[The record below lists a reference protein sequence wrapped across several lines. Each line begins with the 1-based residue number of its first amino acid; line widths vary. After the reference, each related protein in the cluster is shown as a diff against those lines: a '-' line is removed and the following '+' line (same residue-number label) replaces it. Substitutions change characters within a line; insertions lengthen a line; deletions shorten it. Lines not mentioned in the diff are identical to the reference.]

1 MRPFTPWLVV
11 AFFTASNLTVDVT
24 IRTRTVTTSVDDN
37 DHSIIQGVSDID
49 FLRFGD
55 NCVVAVLVGV
65 ANDISRLITEVVHKY
80 ILGEDADFGSCCWEG
95 GGGEG
100 DNGCC
105 A

>member
-1 MRPFTPWLVV
+1 MQYDYKILP
-11 AFFTASNLTVDVT
+11 
-24 IRTRTVTTSVDDN
+24 VTTSVDDN
-37 DHSIIQGVSDID
+37 NHSIIQGVSDID

-65 ANDISRLITEVVHKY
+65 ANDVSRLITKVVHKY